1 VYKRCMPA
9 GKAIRRTRVQY
20 AALPY
25 RTDDRS
31 GLEVLL
37 VTTRTAG
44 RWILPKGWPVAGKLP
59 HATAAQEAHEEA
71 GLIGRVKRQAI
82 GSYSY
87 AKRMKNGS
95 EIDCEVHVFP
105 MEVTGQARRWPEK
118 GEREVQWFS
127 SGDAVAAIDDPLLGS
142 LIRDFDASGS
152 SITVWRRHHRSRS
165 R

>member
-1 VYKRCMPA
+1 MPA
-9 GKAIRRTRVQY
+9 GKAIRQMSVQY

-25 RTDDRS
+25 RASDCS

-44 RWILPKGWPVAGKLP
+44 RWILPKGWPKEGKLP

-71 GLIGRVKRQAI
+71 GLIGRITKQAI

-105 MEVTGQARRWPEK
+105 MKVTGQARRWPEK

-127 SGDAVAAIDDPLLGS
+127 SADAVEVIEDPLLSNLIQDFEAAGFSIALGS
-142 LIRDFDASGS
+142 RRRERRGS
-152 SITVWRRHHRSRS
+152 R
-165 R
+165 